1 MFGIKL
7 YKTYNKIKHILIK
20 PKLKVMLSPMEY
32 QPFYLPPHVFILL
45 DKYSEYN
52 TENDRR
58 EYNTYFLAKIRKWI
72 PFFPIKAIKI
82 QLPNWMTFRI
92 INRDFMSKWKYDNP
106 CFEQRGY
113 FSIVFFG
120 IALTFYLEIP
130 LDNEDKY
137 HEDEYYEFMMEYL
150 NGVDAGDLKEC
161 IKQMGTITQHTKQY
175 GKRKY
180 PGFRKKWLKPEWY
193 STFDIAM
200 REMVIQNSEKQEWIL
215 CSAIKRLERRAV
227 DGNPYWEGTNDILD
241 IELGMRHHDIFR
253 RFGDE
258 MDPHM
263 EAQGF
268 YTSKGRFVGREEA
281 AKIAYAA
288 GQISSPT
295 NKLFSEDLY

>member
-7 YKTYNKIKHILIK
+7 YKTYNKVKHILVK
-20 PKLKVMLSPMEY
+20 PKLKMMLSPMEH
-32 QPFYLPPHVFILL
+32 QPFYIPPFVVPLFN
-45 DKYSEYN
+45 KY
-52 TENDRR
+52 R
-58 EYNTYFLAKIRKWI
+58 LK
-72 PFFPIKAIKI
+72 
-82 QLPNWMTFRI
+82 LPNVLTFRVL
-92 INRDFMSKWKYDNP
+92 NRDFASKWKYDNP
-106 CFEQRGY
+106 CFESRGY

-130 LDNEDKY
+130 LDSENKY

-161 IKQMGTITQHTKQY
+161 IKQMGTITQHTKEY
-175 GKRKY
+175 GERKY
-180 PGFRKKWLKPEWY
+180 PGFRKEWLKPEWY
-193 STFDIAM
+193 PTFDIAQ
-200 REMVIQNSEKQEWIL
+200 REMEIKSSDKQEWIL
-215 CSAIKRLERRAV
+215 CSAIKRRERRVV

-253 RFGDE
+253 RFEEE
-258 MDPHM
+258 MDPSM

-288 GQISSPT
+288 GQIFSPT
-295 NKLFSEDLY
+295 NRLFSEDLY